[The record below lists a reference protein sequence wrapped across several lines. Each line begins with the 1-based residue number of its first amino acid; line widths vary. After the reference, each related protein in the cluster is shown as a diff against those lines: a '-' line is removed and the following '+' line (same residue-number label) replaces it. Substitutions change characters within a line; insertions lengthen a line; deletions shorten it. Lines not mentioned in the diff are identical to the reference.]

1 MGEPINRI
9 KLLSEK
15 DHPYF
20 FNALDQFQ
28 DELLDDKDNVL
39 DAIRKFMNGSQK
51 DIFENVLFYLE
62 SNNANF
68 NFIINKV

>member
-1 MGEPINRI
+1 MLIYNMRSRFKFLEAMGEPISRI

-20 FNALDQFQ
+20 FNALDQYQ
-28 DELLDDKDNVL
+28 DNLLDDKDNVL

-51 DIFENVLFYLE
+51 EIFLE
-62 SNNANF
+62 S
-68 NFIINKV
+68 IR